1 MASPQPG
8 EPDGRQEEKEEKADR
23 EGDSI
28 SCELVIES
36 LAVLKK
42 KDLGLELRHFDC
54 CESS

>member
-28 SCELVIES
+28 SFELVIES

-42 KDLGLELRHFDC
+42 KDLGLKLRHFDC